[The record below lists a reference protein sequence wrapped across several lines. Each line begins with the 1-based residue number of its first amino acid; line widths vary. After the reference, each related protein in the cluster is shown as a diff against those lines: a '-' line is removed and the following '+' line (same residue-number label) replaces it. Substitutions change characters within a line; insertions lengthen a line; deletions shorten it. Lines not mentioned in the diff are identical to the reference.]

1 MKKKIILVLCSL
13 VLIVFALTFVACSSA
28 GNDESNGQSNPINFL
43 KDVFTF
49 EQAYAY
55 ATDLGFSGTLDEFV
69 ELLSG
74 KDGKDGIDGKDGA
87 NGKDGKDGVSVEK
100 VELGKDGHLYVTLS
114 NDTEPMDC
122 GMVSEQMPTHVHTY
136 SDWFF
141 VCLPTCTVPGL
152 KQKVCSECGYVYGEV
167 VEAAGHNVVSV
178 EEVAPTCT
186 SAGWTKTSYCDRC
199 GEVFEKREQISALG
213 HSFTEVVQTISPTC
227 TDKGYTIYKCEHCE
241 MTVVND
247 YVNALGHDYD
257 ENDICTRCGD
267 MKYFSFELQSNDTY
281 ALVDYTGD
289 KAELVVPSKLKEK
302 DVSAI
307 LYIEN
312 NSINTISFGNHIK
325 KLDIVSFGYLC
336 QNLSKINYIGDI
348 ADWCKIEMTSS
359 NRSMNK
365 MMSLVQN
372 GDLSQENYRDELL
385 TNMPTL
391 IIDNQAIT
399 DTLVIPNE
407 VRKIPFG
414 AFVLCTKLK
423 KVYIPNSVIQ
433 MSKWAFFPEMML
445 DEVHYD
451 GNIREWCAIEE
462 TNSSIDKLYS
472 MLDFYP
478 VLAAKALY
486 IGGEKIEGELVIPEG
501 VSVIRKNA
509 FNLTRITS
517 VIIPESVTKIDTN
530 AFWGCYNLVEVY
542 NKSALDITV
551 GSTENGRVAEHAKAV
566 YTEPYESKLSKVDGF
581 YVYTDEDDKILVC
594 YVGEEPELTLPS
606 EITKIGKYAMKSKDA
621 TSITI
626 PSSLLRIDEY
636 AFAYCTSL
644 EEINYEGTC
653 EQWAAIEKASDWD
666 SETGEYVVHC
676 SDGDIAKT
684 E

>member
-13 VLIVFALTFVACSSA
+13 VLVVVALTFVACSSA
-28 GNDESNGQSNPINFL
+28 GNDESNEQSNPINFL
-43 KDVFTF
+43 KDVFSF

-122 GMVSEQMPTHVHTY
+122 GMVSEQMTTHVHTY

-141 VCLPTCTVPGL
+141 VCLPTCTAPGL

-186 SAGWTKTSYCDRC
+186 SAGWTKASYCDRC
-199 GEVFEKREQISALG
+199 GEVFEKREQIS
-213 HSFTEVVQTISPTC
+213 
-227 TDKGYTIYKCEHCE
+227 
-241 MTVVND
+241 
-247 YVNALGHDYD
+247 ALGHDYD

-267 MKYFSFELQSNDTY
+267 MKYFSFELKSNDTY

-289 KAELVVPSKLKEK
+289 KAELVVPSKFKEK

-325 KLDIVSFGYLC
+325 KLDIVSFVHLC
-336 QNLSKINYIGDI
+336 PNLSEINYIGDMV
-348 ADWCKIEMTSS
+348 DWCKIEMTLS
-359 NRSMNK
+359 NQSINK

-372 GDLSQENYRDELL
+372 GDLSQENYLDELL

-462 TNSSIDKLYS
+462 TNSSIEKLYS
-472 MLDFYP
+472 SVWGVP

-509 FNLTRITS
+509 FNMTRITS
-517 VIIPESVTKIDTN
+517 VIIPESVTEIDTD
-530 AFWGCYNLVEVY
+530 AFLCCYNLVEVY

-606 EITKIGKYAMKSKDA
+606 EITRIGKYAMKSKDA

-644 EEINYEGTC
+644 EEINYDGTC

-666 SETGEYVVHC
+666 SETGEYVVRC